1 MTYQPLHH
9 KYRPQTFAQLVGQ
22 DAIATTLSNALCQR
36 RIAPAYLFTGAR
48 GTGKTSSA
56 RIFAKSLNCIAVT
69 EPTDAPCGVCET
81 CRAITNGSALDVI
94 EIDAA
99 SNTGVDNI
107 RELIERAQ
115 FAPVQCRY
123 KVYVID
129 ECLTGDTLIETSEG
143 LVRIDDASLKGKQVL
158 SYSDVSNK
166 WEYKKVLRWLDQGER
181 QTLVIKTTHREIRC
195 TDNHLIRTDNGWI
208 AAKDVKEGV
217 KILSPVNVAVAPPST
232 DTGWMAES
240 ADFTQVIN
248 SRETLTGGKSTT
260 WMQSLT
266 KLKSFA
272 HFVPAAA
279 VTNLTC
285 LPFSR
290 KKGQEFSP
298 SNLIGRSIP
307 TKKGMEFGT
316 TEPRSLLQ
324 TLKNWMQKSWGL
336 FTELSWEMVPSLI
349 QTLAADFLDYLG
361 HTGLSSKIGWHIK
374 PLAFQPYALSSASSL
389 MPDTGMS
396 PFAAKPFATPV
407 SNQSLTLLNLPTIAR
422 SFQRNGFARLRLKD
436 WLGGIWTTV
445 LSHSHPTDA
454 LKFNFIQKDILL
466 KKINSSLIGLLGWDT
481 LPKSDRTEGQVEERP
496 ISTLLWEQTRLET
509 GCQTLNLSQSP
520 QWNTSLET
528 IESVHLA
535 GVERVYDIE
544 VEDNHN
550 FVANGLLV
558 HNCHM
563 LSSAAFNALLKTLE
577 EPPDRVVFIL
587 ATTDPQRVL
596 PTIISRCQRF
606 DYRRIPL
613 EPMVQHLAMI
623 AEKEDISIA
632 DDALHLV
639 AQISQG
645 GLRDAESLLDQ
656 LSLLAGEVTVDR
668 VWDLVGAVP
677 EQDLMALA
685 EAIATSH
692 SEAVL
697 DHTRR
702 LMDRGREPLIVL
714 QNLASFYRDLLI
726 AKTSPT
732 RSDLVALT
740 SPTWK
745 KLCTF
750 AQTQDLGTI
759 LVGQQHLRSSELQLK
774 NTTQPR
780 LWLELTLLGLM
791 PAAIVGQSS
800 ETYPVQPSIVPTAQE
815 PLPQI
820 SKPIVREAAPEFPQA
835 AATLPETTAT
845 PKDADDELAG
855 TWQQILS
862 YVDIP
867 STKGI
872 VSANCHLL
880 AVSKD
885 EVIVG
890 VRGESMVK
898 MIQRMLPQI
907 GKASAKA
914 LKRAVKVSLQVSE
927 VGTSNSAWSIADQD
941 ASRTPEQPSTNR
953 PPEPNRQPQPEVS
966 PIPTVSEIVETA
978 PAVVKPPEEVTA
990 PDLTQTK
997 GWEEDEATKGAK
1009 SLAYAFNG
1017 AVVNL
1022 DDDLEVPIDSDLTV
1036 ISPLAADTIEPEE
1049 PEDDDEEDV
1058 DF

>member
-22 DAIATTLSNALCQR
+22 DAITTTLSNALCQR

-56 RIFAKSLNCIAVT
+56 RIFAKSLNCIAVNA
-69 EPTDAPCGVCET
+69 PTDAPCGVCET

-129 ECLTGDTLIETSEG
+129 E
-143 LVRIDDASLKGKQVL
+143 V
-158 SYSDVSNK
+158 
-166 WEYKKVLRWLDQGER
+166 
-181 QTLVIKTTHREIRC
+181 
-195 TDNHLIRTDNGWI
+195 
-208 AAKDVKEGV
+208 
-217 KILSPVNVAVAPPST
+217 
-232 DTGWMAES
+232 
-240 ADFTQVIN
+240 
-248 SRETLTGGKSTT
+248 
-260 WMQSLT
+260 
-266 KLKSFA
+266 
-272 HFVPAAA
+272 
-279 VTNLTC
+279 
-285 LPFSR
+285 
-290 KKGQEFSP
+290 
-298 SNLIGRSIP
+298 
-307 TKKGMEFGT
+307 
-316 TEPRSLLQ
+316 
-324 TLKNWMQKSWGL
+324 
-336 FTELSWEMVPSLI
+336 
-349 QTLAADFLDYLG
+349 
-361 HTGLSSKIGWHIK
+361 
-374 PLAFQPYALSSASSL
+374 
-389 MPDTGMS
+389 
-396 PFAAKPFATPV
+396 
-407 SNQSLTLLNLPTIAR
+407 
-422 SFQRNGFARLRLKD
+422 
-436 WLGGIWTTV
+436 
-445 LSHSHPTDA
+445 
-454 LKFNFIQKDILL
+454 
-466 KKINSSLIGLLGWDT
+466 
-481 LPKSDRTEGQVEERP
+481 
-496 ISTLLWEQTRLET
+496 
-509 GCQTLNLSQSP
+509 
-520 QWNTSLET
+520 
-528 IESVHLA
+528 
-535 GVERVYDIE
+535 
-544 VEDNHN
+544 
-550 FVANGLLV
+550 
-558 HNCHM
+558 HM
-563 LSSAAFNALLKTLE
+563 LSNAAFNALLKTLE

-623 AEKEDISIA
+623 AEKESIAIA

-656 LSLLAGEVTVDR
+656 LSLLAGEITVDR

-732 RSDLVALT
+732 RSDLVAIT
-740 SPTWK
+740 SSTWQ

-759 LVGQQHLRSSELQLK
+759 LAGQQHLRSSELQLK

-791 PAAIVGQSS
+791 PAAIGGQST
-800 ETYPVQPSIVPTAQE
+800 ETDLKPSIVPTIQE
-815 PLPQI
+815 PPQPI
-820 SKPIVREAAPEFPQA
+820 SKPLVRETASEPLQVTAL
-835 AATLPETTAT
+835 TLPENTAT
-845 PKDADDELAG
+845 QLKDTGDDLAQ

-862 YVDIP
+862 YIDIP

-880 AVSKD
+880 NVSKD
-885 EVIVG
+885 EVTVG
-890 VRGESMVK
+890 VKGEAMVK
-898 MIQRMLPQI
+898 MIQRTMLLI

-914 LKRAVKVSLQVSE
+914 LKRAVKVKLQVSE

-941 ASRTPEQPSTNR
+941 AARTPEQPSTNR
-953 PPEPNRQPQPEVS
+953 PPEPSRQPPPEVAPTS
-966 PIPTVSEIVETA
+966 TVSEVVEIT
-978 PAVVKPPEEVTA
+978 PPVVKPEDMTA
-990 PDLTQTK
+990 SDVTQTK
-997 GWEEDEATKGAK
+997 GWEEDEVTKAAR

-1022 DDDLEVPIDSDLTV
+1022 DDELDVPVDSELAV
-1036 ISPLAADTIEPEE
+1036 SSPLVADTIEPEE
-1049 PEDDDEEDV
+1049 PEDDDEDDV

>member
-56 RIFAKSLNCIAVT
+56 RIFAKSLNCVAVN

-129 ECLTGDTLIETSEG
+129 E
-143 LVRIDDASLKGKQVL
+143 V
-158 SYSDVSNK
+158 
-166 WEYKKVLRWLDQGER
+166 
-181 QTLVIKTTHREIRC
+181 
-195 TDNHLIRTDNGWI
+195 
-208 AAKDVKEGV
+208 
-217 KILSPVNVAVAPPST
+217 
-232 DTGWMAES
+232 
-240 ADFTQVIN
+240 
-248 SRETLTGGKSTT
+248 
-260 WMQSLT
+260 
-266 KLKSFA
+266 
-272 HFVPAAA
+272 
-279 VTNLTC
+279 
-285 LPFSR
+285 
-290 KKGQEFSP
+290 
-298 SNLIGRSIP
+298 
-307 TKKGMEFGT
+307 
-316 TEPRSLLQ
+316 
-324 TLKNWMQKSWGL
+324 
-336 FTELSWEMVPSLI
+336 
-349 QTLAADFLDYLG
+349 
-361 HTGLSSKIGWHIK
+361 
-374 PLAFQPYALSSASSL
+374 
-389 MPDTGMS
+389 
-396 PFAAKPFATPV
+396 
-407 SNQSLTLLNLPTIAR
+407 
-422 SFQRNGFARLRLKD
+422 
-436 WLGGIWTTV
+436 
-445 LSHSHPTDA
+445 
-454 LKFNFIQKDILL
+454 
-466 KKINSSLIGLLGWDT
+466 
-481 LPKSDRTEGQVEERP
+481 
-496 ISTLLWEQTRLET
+496 
-509 GCQTLNLSQSP
+509 
-520 QWNTSLET
+520 
-528 IESVHLA
+528 
-535 GVERVYDIE
+535 
-544 VEDNHN
+544 
-550 FVANGLLV
+550 
-558 HNCHM
+558 HM
-563 LSSAAFNALLKTLE
+563 LSNAAFNALLKTLE

-623 AEKEDISIA
+623 AEKEGISIA

-656 LSLLAGEVTVDR
+656 LSLFAGKVTVDR

-732 RSDLVALT
+732 RSDLVAIT

-759 LVGQQHLRSSELQLK
+759 LAGQQHLRGSELQLK

-791 PAAIVGQSS
+791 PAAIVGQSI
-800 ETYPVQPSIVPTAQE
+800 ETYQQPTIVPTAQE
-815 PLPQI
+815 PLQQI
-820 SKPIVREAAPEFPQA
+820 SKPIVREAAPEPPQV
-835 AATLPETTAT
+835 AATSPETIAT

-907 GKASAKA
+907 GKASARA

-941 ASRTPEQPSTNR
+941 ASRTTEQPSTNR
-953 PPEPNRQPQPEVS
+953 PPEPNRQPQLEVS
-966 PIPTVSEIVETA
+966 PTPTVNEVPEIT
-978 PAVVKPPEEVTA
+978 PPVVKQPEEVTA
-990 PDLTQTK
+990 PDLAQTK
-997 GWEEDEATKGAK
+997 GWEEDEATKAAK

-1022 DDDLEVPIDSDLTV
+1022 DDDLEVPVDSDLTV

-1049 PEDDDEEDV
+1049 LEDDDEEDV